1 MTWGNAEPNGGI
13 LGAPLENCSKSPS
26 FSAERD
32 KPPFLYAC
40 HRPNTRCIPL
50 SLLHNPAPFAHII
63 APMHAMGYNSAL
75 RIPRSRGVSA
85 TRQDL
90 AYDLRGIVRLHTCIS
105 PTERSRMAVRI
116 KEFFEFLWLYF
127 KGFRPVEFVR
137 GNDRVSLH
145 ACGWRANGTG
155 RMKRAKDAV
164 AYLDAADAEQW
175 KQIYCGLTP
184 FLVSTKGNVKQIDGS
199 PAKLFLA
206 NGRYQIQYKP
216 EDARGRGKNGHTHK
230 KRVYR
235 SMLVAMAFL
244 DFKKGDTA
252 HEIHHVNGYRTDDR
266 LANLLVLTHE
276 DHIRIHNMG
285 PCALSGTRDDALAM
299 LASSAPLTASEAEGG
314 RGRTRRRKADAES
327 DQAQATNDAPASPAE
342 ERCEPE
348 SPKPKRRR
356 GKRGGRRHKKTQAI
370 AANATNANGEQNATL
385 AAQSCIGSSSAAD
398 EAPDITVPANEGSGL
413 PEAIGIT
420 KEHAAAAHDAGRI
433 DTATAAK
440 ADSKSHVCP
449 KESEATRE
457 HTCTEASQE
466 EREHACAE
474 AFQEES
480 EHAHK
485 SEEKKSRAHGVDE
498 TIDWAAARDALEEQL
513 ATYLAKSAPEP
524 PASFPTNKQLN
535 KNAKPV
541 YKALKPF
548 LSCPDAVAQ
557 FDTALSCIRAVVNAE
572 HEWGATGPAPIQS
585 LLGSLH
591 QLLKEAVKRL
601 ALGDSVE
608 RACVEELL
616 SEEVEKPAY
625 EKTSTL
631 RKLRQCLSIA
641 RAKEE

>member
-1 MTWGNAEPNGGI
+1 M
-13 LGAPLENCSKSPS
+13 
-26 FSAERD
+26 
-32 KPPFLYAC
+32 
-40 HRPNTRCIPL
+40 
-50 SLLHNPAPFAHII
+50 
-63 APMHAMGYNSAL
+63 
-75 RIPRSRGVSA
+75 
-85 TRQDL
+85 
-90 AYDLRGIVRLHTCIS
+90 
-105 PTERSRMAVRI
+105 
-116 KEFFEFLWLYF
+116 
-127 KGFRPVEFVR
+127 
-137 GNDRVSLH
+137 
-145 ACGWRANGTG
+145 
-155 RMKRAKDAV
+155 
-164 AYLDAADAEQW
+164 
-175 KQIYCGLTP
+175 
-184 FLVSTKGNVKQIDGS
+184 KQIDGS

-299 LASSAPLTASEAEGG
+299 LASSAPLTASEAEKG
-314 RGRTRRRKADAES
+314 RGRTRRHKADAES
-327 DQAQATNDAPASPAE
+327 DQAQTTNDAPASPAE

-385 AAQSCIGSSSAAD
+385 AAQSFIGSSSAAD
-398 EAPDITVPANEGSGL
+398 EVPDIAVAANEGSGL
-413 PEAIGIT
+413 PEAIDTT

-433 DTATAAK
+433 DTTTAAK
-440 ADSKSHVCP
+440 ADSKSHACP
-449 KESEATRE
+449 KESEEARE
-457 HTCTEASQE
+457 HACAEASQE
-466 EREHACAE
+466 EREHA
-474 AFQEES
+474 
-480 EHAHK
+480 HK
-485 SEEKKSRAHGVDE
+485 PEEKKSRAHGVDE
-498 TIDWAAARDALEEQL
+498 AIDWAAVRDALEEQL

-548 LSCPDAVAQ
+548 LTCPDAVAQ
-557 FDTALSCIRAVVNAE
+557 FDTTLSCIRAVVSAE